1 MTRRTM
7 FEIAIRVSKRVLG
20 GTHQVVCSAIVLAL
34 ETGALRGIPEAKWEA
49 VLGEA
54 LRTSFASLKEVFRGG
69 IDMNAAIPLLI
80 VDLRAQVD
88 SVHRSELEGERTAA
102 LAAIAK
108 DEAERAQVEKDQASY
123 INGGASYDAGEECP
137 ADADEWFTLGWS
149 DRQNAVADKAAND
162 ATAKAAE
169 EEAKLE
175 AEAAA
180 MRAEEEAVMPG
191 PPSDAAP
198 SPKPK
203 APKAP
208 KG

>member
-1 MTRRTM
+1 MTRRAM

-20 GTHQVVCSAIVLAL
+20 NTHQVVCSTMVLAL

-49 VLGEA
+49 VLGDA
-54 LRTSFASLKEVFRGG
+54 LRTSFTSLKEVFRGG

-88 SVHRSELEGERTAA
+88 SVHRFELDAKRADA
-102 LAAIAK
+102 DAAIARQ
-108 DEAERAQVEKDQASY
+108 EAERAQVERDQASY
-123 INGGASYDAGEECP
+123 INGGAAYAAGGELGEEP
-137 ADADEWFTLGWS
+137 DEWFALGYN
-149 DRQNAVADKAAND
+149 DRKRAVENKAAAD
-162 ATAKAAE
+162 ATAKAAA
-169 EEAKLE
+169 EEARLE

-180 MRAEEEAVMPG
+180 MRAEVEPG

-198 SPKPK
+198 PPKPK